1 MTLLGNRVPY
11 EYFIT
16 QGKGESDA
24 GSKGLPY
31 ETGSYDSALFNA
43 GIQNANVIEYTS
55 VMPTESKE
63 ISKEEGLKRLQW
75 GEVIECIKAQANG
88 KRGSKISAAVITTS
102 VTDPKGKYLG
112 GFACEYSGSGTKED
126 AGKSLMESIVGM
138 IERRGYGI
146 MKSPSLYQD
155 NITDKGYKI
164 YPGKIFVYEDLKVT
178 KEHGSVFTAI
188 CFVSYTFPVLKGRN
202 RSGDKTQKNKTQKNK
217 TQKNKNNKNKNNKN
231 NKNKNKNK
239 NKNTRRV

>member
-1 MTLLGNRVPY
+1 MTILGNRVPY

-31 ETGSYDSALFNA
+31 ETGSYDAALFNA

-63 ISKEEGLKRLQW
+63 ISRDEGLKRLQW

-112 GFACEYSGSGTKED
+112 GFACEYSDSGTREQ
-126 AGKSLMESIVGM
+126 AGASLLESIVGM
-138 IERRGYGI
+138 IERRGYGMI
-146 MKSPSLYQD
+146 KSPVLYQD

-164 YPGKIFVYEDLKVT
+164 HPGKHFVYEDLKVS

-188 CFVSYTFPVLKGRN
+188 CFVSYRFPVLKGQN
-202 RSGDKTQKNKTQKNK
+202 TSMSSQSGHKKKKTM
-217 TQKNKNNKNKNNKN
+217 
-231 NKNKNKNK
+231 
-239 NKNTRRV
+239 RRRK